1 MLTLW
6 NTLPALDRVFDDVM
20 RDSFRG
26 FASPQI
32 FGNGLEVHATNDKL
46 ALELDLPGVKAQDIS
61 VEIEGDA
68 LRIRGERKGRHDE
81 TGKRSGVFSWAY
93 QLPNGYDTDAMQ
105 ASLEDGIL
113 TVEIPRHPK
122 AMARKVPILTNTAEA
137 KEAKQLGS
145 SNETKTA

>member
-1 MLTLW
+1 MLTLF
-6 NTLPALDRVFDDVM
+6 NTLPVLDRVFDDVM

-61 VEIEGDA
+61 VEVEGDV
-68 LRIRGERKGRHDE
+68 LRIRGERKGRQADA
-81 TGKRSGVFSWAY
+81 GKRSGVFSWAY
-93 QLPNGYDTDAMQ
+93 QLPDGYDTDALQ
-105 ASLEDGIL
+105 ASLNDGVL

-122 AMARKVPILTNTAEA
+122 AMARKIPILTNNTD
-137 KEAKQLGS
+137 AKQLGS
-145 SNETKTA
+145 SSETKTA